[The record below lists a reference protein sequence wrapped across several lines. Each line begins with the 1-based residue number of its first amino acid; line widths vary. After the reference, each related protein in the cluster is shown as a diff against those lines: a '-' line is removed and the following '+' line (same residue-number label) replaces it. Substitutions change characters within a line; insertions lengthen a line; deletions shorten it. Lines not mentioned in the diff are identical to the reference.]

1 MFVRWRLPS
10 ACLRSRVFP
19 IIIESVSYTLSEVVQ
34 GRFMLVRSTEQLP
47 GASTA
52 TARYHGETNEHT
64 TNEPGGT
71 MAIEEPDMNAWLAQA
86 KESEQAPNIGMF
98 LIHNGIVRATP
109 RHAVRAEAAR
119 PADAP
124 ERDARVVAVDF
135 SYDRA
140 GLEAA
145 LKEALGWEGV
155 YYVQAWLNEG
165 RVEVGESLMYVL
177 IGADIRPHAISALE
191 KLVGHIKS
199 QLVEERELYA

>member
-1 MFVRWRLPS
+1 
-10 ACLRSRVFP
+10 
-19 IIIESVSYTLSEVVQ
+19 
-34 GRFMLVRSTEQLP
+34 
-47 GASTA
+47 
-52 TARYHGETNEHT
+52 
-64 TNEPGGT
+64 

-109 RHAVRAEAAR
+109 RHAVRTEAAR

-124 ERDARVVAVDF
+124 EHDARVVAVDF
-135 SYDRA
+135 SYDKA

-145 LKEALGWEGV
+145 LKEALSWEGV

-165 RVEVGESLMYVL
+165 RVEVGGSLMYVL

>member
-1 MFVRWRLPS
+1 
-10 ACLRSRVFP
+10 
-19 IIIESVSYTLSEVVQ
+19 
-34 GRFMLVRSTEQLP
+34 
-47 GASTA
+47 
-52 TARYHGETNEHT
+52 
-64 TNEPGGT
+64 

-86 KESEQAPNIGMF
+86 KESEQAPNIGML
-98 LIHNGIVRATP
+98 LIHNGIVRAT
-109 RHAVRAEAAR
+109 AR
-119 PADAP
+119 PAEAP

-135 SYDRA
+135 SYDKA

-145 LKEALGWEGV
+145 LKEALSWEGV

>member
-1 MFVRWRLPS
+1 
-10 ACLRSRVFP
+10 
-19 IIIESVSYTLSEVVQ
+19 
-34 GRFMLVRSTEQLP
+34 
-47 GASTA
+47 
-52 TARYHGETNEHT
+52 
-64 TNEPGGT
+64 

-109 RHAVRAEAAR
+109 RPAE
-119 PADAP
+119 AP

-135 SYDRA
+135 SYDKA

-145 LKEALGWEGV
+145 LKEALSWEGV

>member
-1 MFVRWRLPS
+1 
-10 ACLRSRVFP
+10 
-19 IIIESVSYTLSEVVQ
+19 
-34 GRFMLVRSTEQLP
+34 
-47 GASTA
+47 
-52 TARYHGETNEHT
+52 
-64 TNEPGGT
+64 
-71 MAIEEPDMNAWLAQA
+71 MAIEEPDMNTWLAQA

-109 RHAVRAEAAR
+109 RHAVRTEAAR

-124 ERDARVVAVDF
+124 AVDF
-135 SYDRA
+135 SYNKA

-145 LKEALGWEGV
+145 LKEALSWEGV

-177 IGADIRPHAISALE
+177 VGADIRPHAISALE